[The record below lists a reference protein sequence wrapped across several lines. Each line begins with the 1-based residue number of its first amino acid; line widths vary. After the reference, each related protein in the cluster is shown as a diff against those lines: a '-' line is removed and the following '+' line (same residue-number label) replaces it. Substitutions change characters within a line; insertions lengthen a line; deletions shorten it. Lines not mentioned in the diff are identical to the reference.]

1 MIWHSGFA
9 GPILG
14 RGRNCFQD
22 GALVGL
28 FRGPEEWQALVVGT
42 KLYRVGAGIHR
53 GEVSSLRC
61 NCPYAREDQRCKH
74 MAALFYALE
83 NRGQDVMKDDDA
95 ALSARLDALSSDEA
109 RELLLLAIDAN
120 STRCTA
126 LLLNRRRKDEEAAFS
141 PDEFTLDDLPE
152 DALAGGRQ
160 DKQGDNDPMK
170 LLFPEKGRATSMHA
184 GER

>member
-22 GALVGL
+22 GAVVGL

-53 GEVSSLRC
+53 GEVSSLSC

-83 NRGQDVMKDDDA
+83 NRGQDVMEDDDA
-95 ALSARLDALSSDEA
+95 ALSVRLDALSSDEA

-141 PDEFTLDDLPE
+141 PDEFHTGRS
-152 DALAGGRQ
+152 AGGRACGREAGQ
-160 DKQGDNDPMK
+160 AGGQRSHEAAVSG
-170 LLFPEKGRATSMHA
+170 KGTRDEHA
-184 GER
+184 RG